1 MFLAK
6 NHISQFTFIGTFKLE
21 VTFDI
26 EADGKMSNVE
36 LKESTGLKEFD
47 EMVLGS
53 IRSIKNKWTPAKV
66 GDVPII
72 SKFRLPLS
80 FKS

>member
-1 MFLAK
+1 
-6 NHISQFTFIGTFKLE
+6 
-21 VTFDI
+21 
-26 EADGKMSNVE
+26 MSNVE